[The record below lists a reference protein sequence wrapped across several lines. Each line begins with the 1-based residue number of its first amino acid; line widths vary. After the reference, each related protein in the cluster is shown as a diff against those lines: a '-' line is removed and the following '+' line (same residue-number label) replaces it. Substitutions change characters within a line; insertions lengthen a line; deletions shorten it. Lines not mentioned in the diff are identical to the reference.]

1 MLSKKISDI
10 KANKLYWEFHSAFIK
25 IKSCKSVDFSP
36 NVFFHE
42 EKEYEDPVELG
53 SVFNTFSLVSHKSHS
68 PMSSNAT
75 NMLIKLLPD

>member
-1 MLSKKISDI
+1 MS
-10 KANKLYWEFHSAFIK
+10 E
-25 IKSCKSVDFSP
+25 DFSP

-53 SVFNTFSLVSHKSHS
+53 SVFKTFSLVSHQSHS